1 MSVYIIVMIEFY
13 NVKKKKK
20 VSVDESSVSK
30 QAYEKT
36 TKTGKQSIRYALKA
50 VDEDGTK
57 LTKFCSKA
65 DYDKLPD

>member
-1 MSVYIIVMIEFY
+1 MSVHIVVMIEFY

-30 QAYEKT
+30 QAYEKI

>member
-1 MSVYIIVMIEFY
+1 MIEFY
-13 NVKKKKK
+13 NVRKKKK
-20 VSVDESSVSK
+20 VSISEADVEK
-30 QAYEKT
+30 HAYEKT

-65 DYDKLPD
+65 DYDNLSG

>member
-1 MSVYIIVMIEFY
+1 MSVYIVVMIEFY

-65 DYDKLPD
+65 DYDKLLD

>member
-1 MSVYIIVMIEFY
+1 MIEFY

-20 VSVDESSVSK
+20 VSVDESSVTK
-30 QAYEKT
+30 QSYEKT

-57 LTKFCSKA
+57 LTKFL
-65 DYDKLPD
+65 DI